1 MSGGASPVITR
12 VYGKSTKTDSCARA
26 VRLLLNFR
34 ESNEKEVTQP
44 GGPVEAKGIQDAR
57 PAA

>member
-1 MSGGASPVITR
+1 MSGNADAVVTR
-12 VYGKSTKTDSCARA
+12 VYGASAEKDSCARA
-26 VRLLLNFR
+26 VRLVLNFR
-34 ESNEKEVTQP
+34 ESNKKATQS